1 MQPYFFPYINY
12 FNLIKKSDIFVI
24 LDDVQFPRR
33 GWVHRNKFFDYHGTL
48 RYHTLSTIHTN
59 QNAKVNEIQLHANF
73 IDNNKLAVRKFPI
86 WSQISQIQNFDY
98 LFNNY
103 FNNLEALVSHSILH
117 MLEVL
122 DIQTQIFTSS
132 SLELDKSLTG
142 QERIISIVKYF
153 ESKTYLNL
161 PGGVGYYEYDK
172 FRMNGINLN
181 FLDKL
186 VGEQPSVLELLYRKM
201 SS

>member
-1 MQPYFFPYINY
+1 
-12 FNLIKKSDIFVI
+12 
-24 LDDVQFPRR
+24 
-33 GWVHRNKFFDYHGTL
+33 
-48 RYHTLSTIHTN
+48 
-59 QNAKVNEIQLHANF
+59 
-73 IDNNKLAVRKFPI
+73 
-86 WSQISQIQNFDY
+86 
-98 LFNNY
+98 
-103 FNNLEALVSHSILH
+103 

-153 ESKTYLNL
+153 KSKTYLNL